1 MRSKDVPVLQQLVT
15 AANGW
20 RTTAASVAVSL
31 DILTTQINGQTV
43 ILSWNESDADWD
55 IRTQ

>member
-1 MRSKDVPVLQQLVT
+1 MRSLDTNVLQQLVN

-20 RTTAASVAVSL
+20 RTTALAVNVEL
-31 DILTTQINGQTV
+31 NILTTEINDETV
-43 ILSWNESDADWD
+43 ILSWNESGYWD

>member
-1 MRSKDVPVLQQLVT
+1 MRSLDTSVLQQLVN

-20 RTTAASVAVSL
+20 RTTALSVNVEL
-31 DILTTQINGQTV
+31 NILTTEINNETV
-43 ILSWNESDADWD
+43 VLSWNESGYWD